1 MSYRYFLSFVL
12 ILAAAST
19 GFTQTLG
26 DLARA
31 ERARRELLAKRSA
44 LPDSSATVIGREAL
58 IKEALRV
65 SGGKRQ
71 LDQLLQTSMSSV
83 KNRKLPEGVSAREYQ
98 RIVNEVFN
106 AEQLTRVIEKSI
118 ADNVNDKTIT
128 DIVRW
133 YRSPLG
139 QKVMTAEINAMD
151 PQASMR
157 LQQFVSTLDANPPS
171 ANRQGLV
178 EAIGG
183 TALGISRPAA
193 AQESG
198 AKNLP
203 NTVWFLFA
211 YNSLS
216 EAELSGYLAFLKSPS
231 IAAFQNAVWSGMDAT
246 FADAAQHFGRRLGE
260 KKRGV

>member
-1 MSYRYFLSFVL
+1 MSYRYFLSFVF
-12 ILAAAST
+12 ILATAST

-31 ERARRELLAKRSA
+31 ERARRELVAKRSA
-44 LPDSSATVIGREAL
+44 SPDSSATVIGREAL

-65 SGGKRQ
+65 SGGKQQ

-106 AEQLTRVIEKSI
+106 AEQLTRLIEKSI

-139 QKVMTAEINAMD
+139 QKVMTAEMNAMD
-151 PQASMR
+151 PQASIR
-157 LQQFVSTLDANPPS
+157 LQQFVSTLDANRPS
-171 ANRQGLV
+171 ANRQELV

-193 AQESG
+193 AQQSG

-203 NTVWFLFA
+203 NTV
-211 YNSLS
+211 
-216 EAELSGYLAFLKSPS
+216 
-231 IAAFQNAVWSGMDAT
+231 
-246 FADAAQHFGRRLGE
+246 
-260 KKRGV
+260 

>member
-1 MSYRYFLSFVL
+1 MSYRYFLSFVF

-31 ERARRELLAKRSA
+31 ERARRELVAKRSA

-71 LDQLLQTSMSSV
+71 LDQLLQTSMTSV

-106 AEQLTRVIEKSI
+106 AEQLTRLIEKSI

-171 ANRQGLV
+171 AR
-178 EAIGG
+178 
-183 TALGISRPAA
+183 R
-193 AQESG
+193 
-198 AKNLP
+198 
-203 NTVWFLFA
+203 TVGDAWTPEGPLHL
-211 YNSLS
+211 SLQS
-216 EAELSGYLAFLKSPS
+216 
-231 IAAFQNAVWSGMDAT
+231 
-246 FADAAQHFGRRLGE
+246 
-260 KKRGV
+260 